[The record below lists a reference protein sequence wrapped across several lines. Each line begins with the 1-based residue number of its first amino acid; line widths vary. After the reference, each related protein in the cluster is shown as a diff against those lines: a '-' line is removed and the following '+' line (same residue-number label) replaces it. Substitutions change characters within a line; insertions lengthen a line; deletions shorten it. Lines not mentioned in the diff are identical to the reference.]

1 MSHVVFVTRHETRI
15 KTTSIFQW
23 SIILIFII
31 FDIYL
36 CGGGLIN
43 LVDKKI
49 GESHKRP
56 KTFEKKKEK
65 RTLGNQTGKEFK
77 KL

>member
-1 MSHVVFVTRHETRI
+1 MVNYLDIYYF
-15 KTTSIFQW
+15 
-23 SIILIFII
+23 LIFT
-31 FDIYL
+31 FVVVVM
-36 CGGGLIN
+36 IN

-56 KTFEKKKEK
+56 KTFEKKEK